1 MKKAVKIE
9 RFLLFILPILFF
21 FINLFLIQS
30 QLVRETDPT
39 APVRILIKQ
48 ERIFYLIGLGGI
60 PILLSCYRFK
70 FVSLIR

>member
-39 APVRILIKQ
+39 AAVRLLIKQ
-48 ERIFYLIGLGGI
+48 ERIFYLIGLGSI
-60 PILLSCYRFK
+60 PILLQRDRKS
-70 FVSLIR
+70 VV

>member
-21 FINLFLIQS
+21 FINLFLIKS

-48 ERIFYLIGLGGI
+48 ERIF
-60 PILLSCYRFK
+60 
-70 FVSLIR
+70 

>member
-30 QLVRETDPT
+30 QLVRETDPLSKNEFFT
-39 APVRILIKQ
+39 S
-48 ERIFYLIGLGGI
+48 LG
-60 PILLSCYRFK
+60 
-70 FVSLIR
+70 